1 MIQQMRNLD
10 LAPRMLLLCVST
22 ILLLVLGSLPHVNA
36 GVPSEPLFFPN
47 QIVDHLSQNNHN
59 EYTTSTTTSNNVSE
73 WTQRYYASST
83 HFSGPGS
90 PIFVIMG
97 GEGAIE
103 PSMGLYY
110 PFIVNHLAKDFGAYV
125 IQPEHRFYG
134 ASQPIPINEIQF
146 TPEYANITK
155 RLMTT
160 EQALWDAVRLVRHTQ
175 GVLGCA
181 LDRDSIS
188 YCPVITVGG
197 SYPGFLSA
205 MMRLQH
211 PDVVDMAYSASA
223 PMKFYSQEVNQTGT
237 EYYNLITQVAEKSS
251 LGCSGAVR
259 STLVDGL
266 GPLFQNIKT
275 MDDVHE
281 LADMLGICP
290 NTVPLYIAN
299 ANGDC
304 DCDCNSMDVIR
315 KLFYD
320 ELMMVVGYTFANYNM
335 ANYPPDNE
343 TTLYKACQIFQNDE
357 LEPSDRLAQFLQG
370 VDADSTSTVTSCFN
384 MTSQLPSGPNGTITA
399 GDWSGVGTGRN
410 GQMWDFQTCTLLV
423 EHIGFGEQSM
433 FPVRPWTMEWMN
445 DHCQTRFGVT
455 PAPFDLVK
463 NWKFDDLKNAGATH
477 ILFTNGL
484 NDGWSV
490 GGLQHNISDTLL
502 ALNFENGAHHS
513 DLSGVGPSNRDTDD
527 IKKGFVQIKNIL
539 EDWLAMV
546 SKGGTSEPSQSQLRK
561 RKDWLATSR
570 RTMTRSSVTKIV
582 KR

>member
-1 MIQQMRNLD
+1 MQLV
-10 LAPRMLLLCVST
+10 PRMILLCIST
-22 ILLLVLGSLPHVNA
+22 ILLLASGRLPHVHA
-36 GVPSEPLFFPN
+36 GIPSEPLFFPN

-59 EYTTSTTTSNNVSE
+59 EYTGTTATTNTRTSDTFSK

-83 HFSGPGS
+83 HFRGPGN
-90 PIFVIMG
+90 PIFLIMG

-103 PSMGLYY
+103 PSTGLYY

-134 ASQPIPINEIQF
+134 ASQPLPIDEIEF
-146 TPEYANITK
+146 TPEYANMTK

-175 GVLGCA
+175 GLLGCT
-181 LDRDSIS
+181 LDRNSTS

-205 MMRLQH
+205 MMRLRH
-211 PDVVDMAYSASA
+211 PDVVDMAYAASA
-223 PMKFYSQEVNQTGT
+223 PMKFYSQEVNQTD
-237 EYYNLITQVAEKSS
+237 YYNHITKVAEKSS

-266 GPLFQNIKT
+266 GPLFRNIKT
-275 MDDVHE
+275 MGNVHE

-290 NTVPLYIAN
+290 NTVPMYIT
-299 ANGDC
+299 NGDA
-304 DCDCNSMDVIR
+304 SIDVIR
-315 KLFYD
+315 KTFYD

-335 ANYPPDNE
+335 ANYPPNNK

-357 LEPSDRLAQFLQG
+357 MEPSDRLAQFLQS
-370 VDADSTSTVTSCFN
+370 VDAETESSAVTSCFN
-384 MTSQLPSGPNGTITA
+384 MALQLPSGPNGTITS
-399 GDWSGVGTGRN
+399 GDWSGVGTNRN
-410 GQMWDFQTCTLLV
+410 GQMWDFQTCSLLI

-445 DHCQTRFGVT
+445 DHCQKRFGVK
-455 PAPFDLVK
+455 PAPYDLV
-463 NWKFDDLKNAGATH
+463 NEWKFDDLKNAGATH

-490 GGLQHNISDTLL
+490 GGLQNNISETLL
-502 ALNFENGAHHS
+502 ALNFDNGAHHS
-513 DLSGVGPSNRDTDD
+513 DLSGVGPSDGDTDD
-527 IKKGFVQIKNIL
+527 IKEGFVQIKNIL
-539 EDWLAMV
+539 EDWLVMV
-546 SKGGTSEPSQSQLRK
+546 SKGGKSAPSQLRK

-570 RTMTRSSVTKIV
+570 
-582 KR
+582 